1 MFLRGNSV
9 FTTPLRLL
17 LCLST
22 VAVSTLLPVT
32 AMAQPAAAAQTALA
46 SQQQPASQGQSAQT
60 PTVTQDVSSSSPVAE
75 SADKPDPSRMRVSVN
90 EVIVP
95 VTVTDFQDR
104 FVSDLGQKDFRIF
117 DEGVE
122 QQISYFTRDRNQPVV
137 MGFLIDMSNR
147 NVSHWKTM
155 REAAV
160 ELVLNLMPD
169 DDNRFAG
176 YLIPYSTTAEL
187 AVDTTTRSDK
197 LVEKLEQLKPGGGG
211 ALYDAIYMACTR
223 RSLMKGEPI
232 EPRRVLII
240 MGDGTDTA
248 SQHSLEEVLELAQR
262 NLVIIYGVSTVAYGF
277 GSAGEANLRR
287 LAEETGDRVEYPL
300 EGVYKDVTGYLSKPS
315 DEGNYA
321 LKVGTGGYATAIAQ
335 SLFESVAAV
344 AGEITT
350 QYILRYIPK
359 NSDSPR
365 TFRRL
370 RVEVGLPNVKIRA
383 RSGYYPYNP

>member
-32 AMAQPAAAAQTALA
+32 AMAQPAAAAQTAPA
-46 SQQQPASQGQSAQT
+46 SQQQPASQGQSAPT
-60 PTVTQDVSSSSPVAE
+60 PAATQDASSSSPVAE

-262 NLVIIYGVSTVAYGF
+262 NLVTIYGVSTVAYGF

-287 LAEETGDRVEYPL
+287 LAEETGGRVEYPL

>member
-1 MFLRGNSV
+1 
-9 FTTPLRLL
+9 
-17 LCLST
+17 
-22 VAVSTLLPVT
+22 
-32 AMAQPAAAAQTALA
+32 
-46 SQQQPASQGQSAQT
+46 
-60 PTVTQDVSSSSPVAE
+60 
-75 SADKPDPSRMRVSVN
+75 MRVSVN

-262 NLVIIYGVSTVAYGF
+262 NLVTIYGVSTVAYGF

-287 LAEETGDRVEYPL
+287 LAEETGGRVEYPL